1 METSPERA
9 KILQPC
15 EYQLSKSI
23 VHEIK
28 FGDRSVMLIYSDRYC
43 NTDKQFEMFKRGK
56 TNGHDTCFVYISKK
70 VS

>member
-1 METSPERA
+1 METQPERA

-28 FGDRSVMLIYSDRYC
+28 FGDRYVMLIYSDRYC
-43 NTDKQFEMFKRGK
+43 NTDCL
-56 TNGHDTCFVYISKK
+56 NGHDTCFVYISKK